1 MGEEWSFLRPDFV
14 GRLTPLTFREGDLR
28 VPSENREFSA
38 AEGTSW
44 ASICRSAALGCGG
57 SIPSLPTDFFR
68 LAWAKR
74 LSTVTGLSCFRKKS
88 RHVLLTRYA
97 FLQRV

>member
-44 ASICRSAALGCGG
+44 ASICRSAAFGCGG
-57 SIPSLPTDFFR
+57 SIPSLPTDFFNDDGPIR
-68 LAWAKR
+68 PVAHF
-74 LSTVTGLSCFRKKS
+74 STPRRNGGLLHER
-88 RHVLLTRYA
+88 
-97 FLQRV
+97 Q